1 MSILFSLASFILLS
15 QDDWK
20 LPTVNSKI
28 QFEFNSNVLDTTKK
42 GLCDAYTSMQVF
54 TEINKMITA
63 EIKKTKFISDTK
75 FTIIVQ
81 PYGANMNI
89 NSTDKSA
96 MFAKCNLTGND
107 TLFGSLCINIT
118 PAKIIDEGFGQLKC
132 LYRIILKDNT
142 YSIKFRGFE
151 LNVPAKKLV
160 NLEEIYSEL
169 KPSKSDKE
177 FWTDLKMIISLF
189 NSSLEK
195 TLKDQAADYNF
206 DDK

>member
-1 MSILFSLASFILLS
+1 MSF
-15 QDDWK
+15 
-20 LPTVNSKI
+20 T
-28 QFEFNSNVLDTTKK
+28 
-42 GLCDAYTSMQVF
+42 

-63 EIKKTKFISDTK
+63 EIKKTAFLTDTK
-75 FTIIVQ
+75 FMILAQ
-81 PYGANMNI
+81 PYGVNAGGKEMN
-89 NSTDKSA
+89 A
-96 MFAKCNLTGND
+96 MFPKCNLTGND
-107 TLFGSLCINIT
+107 TLFGSLTISIT
-118 PAKIIDEGFGQLKC
+118 PAKIINENFGQLKC

-151 LNVPAKKLV
+151 LSVPAKNLV

-169 KPSKSDKE
+169 KPSKADKE

-189 NSSLEK
+189 NSTLEK